1 MEPLLFVAPPFCLSW
16 PLASLAVLV
25 DMSWPLAST
34 VLGAF
39 WVQEQWV
46 PEVAWWS

>member
-1 MEPLLFVAPPFCLSW
+1 MEPLLFVAPPFCL
-16 PLASLAVLV
+16 
-25 DMSWPLAST
+25 SWPLAST